1 MAEEKF
7 STGIKELDGI
17 LEGGIYRGVNILIR
31 GGAGTGKTTF
41 ALQYLVQGAR
51 QGQKGMYITFEE
63 AGNQIVDFGNKF
75 FPDLKSYVNNGMI
88 QILDFSPH
96 KAVRDGKATKSTGDE
111 MMNSITYIQDRIS
124 DIRQSETKRVVVD
137 GLQTFATTFFDLSDL
152 SNKHDV
158 EELRRT
164 LSRIL
169 VLLKNENIS
178 TFVLSEDTEECPD
191 KYSFVNFSVDGI
203 IMLKV
208 NESLDIRTLRIT
220 KMRGIKHTLKSM
232 AMKFVDNEG
241 ILISR
246 T

>member
-7 STGIKELDGI
+7 STGIRELDDI
-17 LEGGIYRGVNILIR
+17 LGGGIYRGVNILIR

-63 AGNQIVDFGNKF
+63 AGNQIVEFGSRF
-75 FPDLKSYVNNGMI
+75 FPDLKSHVDGGRI

-96 KAVRDGKATKSTGDE
+96 KAVKDGKAQRPATDE
-111 MMNSITYIQDRIS
+111 MMNSVAYIQDRIA
-124 DIRQSETKRVVVD
+124 DIRQSGTMRVVID

-152 SNKHDV
+152 SNKHDA

-169 VLLKNENIS
+169 VLMKNENVS
-178 TFVLSEDTEECPD
+178 TYVLSEDTEDSPNS
-191 KYSFVNFSVDGI
+191 YGFVNFSVDGI

-208 NESLDIRTLRIT
+208 NESLDIRTIRIT

-232 AMKFVDNEG
+232 AMKFVDSEG
-241 ILISR
+241 IQVSR